1 MIYTEPQTITSIRTV
16 NVRDELVEEEYEMR
30 IGGEDI
36 CPACRARS
44 EYEYGEAM
52 GKEGRRE

>member
-1 MIYTEPQTITSIRTV
+1 MIYTEPQTITSTRMV

-44 EYEYGEAM
+44 EYEYAEE
-52 GKEGRRE
+52 KERGS

>member
-1 MIYTEPQTITSIRTV
+1 MIYSDPVTITSTRMV

-44 EYEYGEAM
+44 EYEYAEA
-52 GKEGRRE
+52 KEKGTSG